1 MSTDLVPVDLSQLPS
16 VSLGDDAMFNDLAKA
31 VEFLG
36 RLQLV
41 SKGKLVDKGLVRPG
55 HYAIPVSAEEAT
67 DLGDSIDIIP
77 FARRPKALDMSDKDA
92 LIASYDPNSDEFKR
106 IAVTSQ
112 EKESSCMYG
121 VEFLVFERSA
131 GRFLEFFCG
140 TKSTR
145 SEAKKLYP
153 FMALSAQEIAARGLT
168 DVEPHGPLPLT
179 LKSRYVEKGAYSWF
193 VPVVVK
199 CSTPFSNLPATE
211 KIVAEITKF
220 LNPKT
225 GDTEKVQEPTG
236 KKARAR

>member
-55 HYAIPVSAEEAT
+55 HYAIPESAEEAL
-67 DLGDSIDIIP
+67 DVGDSIDLIP
-77 FARRPKALDMSDKDA
+77 FARRPKALDMSDRDA

-106 IAVTSQ
+106 IAATSA

-121 VEFLVFERSA
+121 VEFLVFERST

-153 FMALSAQEIAARGLT
+153 FMALSQADIDARNLT
-168 DVEPHGPLPLT
+168 DVEPHGPIPLT

-199 CSTPFSNLPATE
+199 CSTPFSNLPPAE
-211 KIVAEITKF
+211 RIIAEITKF
-220 LNPKT
+220 LNPKND
-225 GDTEKVQEPTG
+225 GVEKVKDDG
-236 KKARAR
+236 KKKRAR

>member
-1 MSTDLVPVDLSQLPS
+1 MSTDLVNVDLSQLPS
-16 VSLGDDAMFNDLAKA
+16 VSMGDDAVYNDLAKA

-36 RLQLV
+36 RVQLV

-55 HYAIPVSAEEAT
+55 HYAIPESAEEAN
-67 DLGDSIDIIP
+67 DLGDAIDIIP

-92 LIASYDPNSDEFKR
+92 LVASYDPNSDEFKR
-106 IAVTSQ
+106 IAAKSA

-121 VEFLVFERSA
+121 VEFLVFERST

-153 FMALSAQEIAARGLT
+153 FMALSAADIEARKLT
-168 DVEPHGPLPLT
+168 DVDPHGPLPLT

-199 CSTPFSNLPATE
+199 CSTPFNNLPAAD

-225 GDTEKVQEPTG
+225 DGVEKVQEPAAG
-236 KKARAR
+236 KKRAR